1 MPYVHTASGT
11 GTAQD
16 RLDLARALEARILSG
31 VQEYYMEGNRLKLPD
46 YADVV
51 KRIKELEAEVAA
63 ESAGASSAGQNETK
77 VYFRRPL

>member
-31 VQEYYMEGNRLKLPD
+31 VQEYDMEGNRLKLPD
-46 YADVV
+46 LEVV
-51 KRIKELEAEVAA
+51 VARIKSLEAEVAA
-63 ESAGASSAGQNETK
+63 AAVSPSSAGTNETK
-77 VYFRRPL
+77 VYFKRPL